1 MYHDGNSE
9 KARRSRPQ
17 REGPKTR
24 AVAIEVLASPR
35 AAGTGDLLV
44 SVYNSE
50 QDPQNKQMI
59 VDRLSNSQRQIP
71 GGLSRNE
78 KDPKLKMRIV
88 DRLSN
93 MHSKEASDYLMELL
107 SK

>member
-1 MYHDGNSE
+1 
-9 KARRSRPQ
+9 
-17 REGPKTR
+17 
-24 AVAIEVLASPR
+24 
-35 AAGTGDLLV
+35 LLV

-59 VDRLSNSQRQIP
+59 VDRLSNSRSAKY
-71 GGLSRNE
+71 LVDLARNE
-78 KDPKLKMRIV
+78 KDPKLKVRIV

>member
-1 MYHDGNSE
+1 
-9 KARRSRPQ
+9 
-17 REGPKTR
+17 
-24 AVAIEVLASPR
+24 VLASQK
-35 AAGTGDLLV
+35 AANTGDMLV
-44 SVYNSE
+44 SVYNAE

-59 VDRLSNSQRQIP
+59 VDRLSNTRNAKY
-71 GGLSRNE
+71 LVELARNE
-78 KDPKLKMRIV
+78 KDSKLKLRIV